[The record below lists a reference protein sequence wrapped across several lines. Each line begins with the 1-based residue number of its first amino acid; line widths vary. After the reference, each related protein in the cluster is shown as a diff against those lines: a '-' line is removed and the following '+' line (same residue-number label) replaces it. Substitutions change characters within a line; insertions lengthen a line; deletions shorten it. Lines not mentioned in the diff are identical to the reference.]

1 MRHGI
6 LAIKVSDERRQVYP
20 LRHGN
25 EIPRRILHDGR
36 VILSSAWF
44 GYDAID
50 RAIDRMR
57 ASREAAH
64 LRVWAPILWD
74 EGEAIIREIERL
86 RPLPNIRSEERRV
99 GKEGRSR

>member
-1 MRHGI
+1 MSDAKCTLCGMEMKYHGESCTMGGSFSP
-6 LAIKVSDERRQVYP
+6 VPGSDTM
-20 LRHGN
+20 L
-25 EIPRRILHDGR
+25 
-36 VILSSAWF
+36 
-44 GYDAID
+44 ID

-86 RPLPNIRSEERRV
+86 RPLPNIEVSS
-99 GKEGRSR
+99 GAKTP